1 MTLMREPLGR
11 WFGLIVMT
19 VTFFLANF
27 QAKAFGTGDEPKLA
41 DFFGFLPLEIYKLDP
56 RISNLMVKDLDGD
69 KTDDIIVGNNS
80 RSRIEILLSGKSKT
94 SATEAPFPK
103 PEINEIVSDGRLR
116 LQSVPVNKEVVS
128 LGSGDFNGD
137 GKPDL
142 VFQGN
147 PSELVM
153 LFNQGGGRFD
163 TADSKR
169 IDAGDIVESGSAL
182 TVGDLD
188 RNGLDDVALLGPD
201 DIVVILQT
209 EKGKFAEPER
219 LPHTCS
225 TPRIM
230 KLVDI
235 DGDGGLDLVILDNE
249 PTAPIHIRFSI
260 QGGKL
265 GPEQQ
270 FAVESPR
277 AIAFGNLDKKPGA
290 EILTIDTQSG
300 RARVLGLDES
310 DDTSGGE
317 RGRLIFYPLPHGN
330 ERGRSLA
337 TGDLDG
343 DGKIDVVVTD
353 PANAQFLVYK
363 QGAKGGLETSQS
375 FPGLVGGKT
384 LKLADLDNDGKAEVI
399 VLSEQEKQIGKSN
412 LVDGRLTFPTSL
424 PLSGEPVAI
433 EVADLD
439 NDKAPEILY
448 VSRFKA
454 ENSVEYSLRAL
465 NREKSGGFVP
475 FRWGQDDK
483 LPLKGVQAVP
493 QAIRAIDANQDGLV
507 DILVF
512 SSFGPPTLLLG
523 RAGGPPAA
531 SGDSLAPLTG
541 ITPGALTLVDL
552 DGPAM
557 IVSQNSFARNLL
569 LDKSERWDVK
579 EQYNT
584 GQNGAQVLGATA
596 IDTNGDGIKEVV
608 LLDRVSKSLFY
619 LEKKDGVYRPAGS
632 VRIGSIDFQ
641 SLQVADL
648 NGDGKDDLLIAGTDR
663 FGVILTGQ
671 KGLRLK
677 TLATHES
684 KRNEVRFGDLI
695 VGDLNSDDHQDITL
709 LDVGEHA
716 VEIVSVGDSMELL
729 PALTF
734 KVFERKSFRGAG
746 GSMEPRDLAIGDVDG
761 DGRPDLILLSHDRLL
776 VYRQDSG
783 EKTEEPK
790 VKPDETKPM

>member
-1 MTLMREPLGR
+1 MREPLGR
-11 WFGLIVMT
+11 WFGLIVVT
-19 VTFFLANF
+19 VTLCLSNSGS
-27 QAKAFGTGDEPKLA
+27 QAFGTDDEPKLA
-41 DFFGFLPLEIYKLDP
+41 DYFGFLPLEIYKLDP
-56 RISNLMVKDLDGD
+56 RISNLMVKDLDDDTVGD
-69 KTDDIIVGNNS
+69 IVVSNNS
-80 RSRIEILLSGKSKT
+80 RSRIEILLSGKPK
-94 SATEAPFPK
+94 SAAAAVPFPK

-147 PSELVM
+147 PSELVI
-153 LFNQGGGRFD
+153 LFNQGEGRFD

-169 IDAGDIVESGSAL
+169 IDPGDVVESGSSL

-188 RNGLDDVALLGPD
+188 RNGLDDIVLLGPD
-201 DIVVILQT
+201 EIILILQT
-209 EKGKFAEPER
+209 DKGKFGEPQR

-235 DGDGGLDLVILDNE
+235 NGDGGLDLAILDNE
-249 PTAPIHIRFSI
+249 PTAPIHIRFSSE
-260 QGGKL
+260 GGKL
-265 GPEQQ
+265 GPEEQ
-270 FAVESPR
+270 FEVESPR

-310 DDTSGGE
+310 EGATGGE

-343 DGKIDVVVTD
+343 DGKVDVVVTD
-353 PANAQFLVYK
+353 PANAQFLLYK
-363 QGAKGGLETSQS
+363 QGAKGGLEASQS

-384 LKLADLDNDGKAEVI
+384 IKVADLDNDGKAEVI
-399 VLSEQEKQIGKSN
+399 VLSEQEKQIGRSN

-424 PLSGEPVAI
+424 PLSDEPVAL

-439 NDKAPEILY
+439 HDKAPEILY
-448 VSRFKA
+448 VSRLKT
-454 ENSVEYSLRAL
+454 ENSVEYALRAL
-465 NREKSGGFVP
+465 KREKSGGFVP
-475 FRWGQDDK
+475 FRWGNDDK
-483 LPLKGVQAVP
+483 LPLKGVQSIP
-493 QAIRAIDANQDGLV
+493 PAIRAIDANQDGHV

-512 SSFGPPTLLLG
+512 SSFGSPTLLLG
-523 RAGGPPAA
+523 RADGAPTAA
-531 SGDSLAPLTG
+531 SESLAPLTG

-552 DGPAM
+552 GGPAM
-557 IVSQNSFARNLL
+557 IVSQNSYARNIL
-569 LDKSERWDVK
+569 LDKSGRWDVK
-579 EQYNT
+579 DQYNT
-584 GQNGAQVLGATA
+584 GQNGSQVLGATA

-632 VRIGSIDFQ
+632 VRIGAIDFQ

-648 NGDGKDDLLIAGTDR
+648 NGDGKDDLLITGTDR
-663 FGVILTGQ
+663 FGVLLTGQ
-671 KGLRLK
+671 KGLQLK
-677 TLATHES
+677 TLATYES
-684 KRNEVRFGDLI
+684 KRNEARFGDLI
-695 VGDLNSDDHQDITL
+695 VGDLNSDGHQDVTL
-709 LDVGEHA
+709 LDVVEHA
-716 VEIVSVGDSMELL
+716 VEIVSVGDTMELV

-734 KVFERKSFRGAG
+734 KVFERKTFRGG
-746 GSMEPRDLAIGDVDG
+746 GGLMEPRDLATGDVDG
-761 DGRPDLILLSHDRLL
+761 DGRLDLVLLSHDRLL

-783 EKTEEPK
+783 EKTEETK
-790 VKPDETKPM
+790 AKPDETKPK